1 MSEVSSL
8 VKLVEGLQKALDAQ
22 LELNQS
28 LIKRINLIEEH
39 SIQTGDAVLKL
50 LKDQHGGS
58 ACGRHCAC
66 KAGEM

>member
-1 MSEVSSL
+1 MSEISVL